1 MRAARQ
7 LGSLIVLGL
16 VWGVLAS
23 CGGSETE
30 TAAGHETD
38 TESTTTWTAPPTT
51 ITVPE
56 TTTTARSEWCLER
69 DAGRWT
75 QREPEEYDPSPQDAE
90 KADIQRRLDRLLAQQ
105 IQEANTMFGN
115 MLETYADNPALQA
128 GIEDA
133 RQRAIRGIRSNYN
146 NAVSHLDSRYAR
158 LHREGK
164 AEHDARQRE
173 LAELAALELR
183 NELQRYEL
191 ECQ

>member
-1 MRAARQ
+1 MKAARQ

-23 CGGSETE
+23 CGGAGTE
-30 TAAGHETD
+30 TAAEPEAETAL
-38 TESTTTWTAPPTT
+38 TTTTVPTT
-51 ITVPE
+51 TTTAPE

-75 QREPEEYDPSPQDAE
+75 QRGLEEYDPSPLDAE

-105 IQEANTMFGN
+105 IQEANTLFGN
-115 MLETYADNPALQA
+115 SLEIHADDPALKVE
-128 GIEDA
+128 IEES
-133 RQRAIRGIRSNYN
+133 RQRAIRQIRANYN
-146 NAVSHLDSRYAR
+146 NAVAELDSNFAR
-158 LHREGK
+158 LHREAK
-164 AEHDARQRE
+164 ADHDAHQME
-173 LAELAALELR
+173 LAELAELELR